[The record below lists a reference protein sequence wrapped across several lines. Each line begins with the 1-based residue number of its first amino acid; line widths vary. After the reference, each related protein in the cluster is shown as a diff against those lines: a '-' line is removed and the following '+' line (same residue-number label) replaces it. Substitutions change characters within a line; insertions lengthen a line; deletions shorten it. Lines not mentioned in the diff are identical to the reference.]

1 MTKDTHQAALQS
13 YLDAL
18 LTDDQKT
25 VPKTVPYHAAPAV
38 IEKPTLLLEQ
48 PDIKRQLPQVALR
61 EPLIS
66 EELISQLPVST
77 PVIEQ
82 EQEQVIIAPAVAETV
97 KTEEPL
103 THSSWADS
111 AFECLLFEVA
121 GLTLAVPLQLLGSIH
136 PFEADELT
144 PLFGQPDWFIGILS
158 TQQTNLKVLE
168 TARWVMP
175 ERYTAEMRDNLKY
188 VISINGYD
196 WGLAVHAVHHSIR
209 LEPEQV
215 KWRTQRAKRAWLAG
229 TVIEHMC
236 ALLDVEVLAQLICKQ
251 DGPGDRSK

>member
-1 MTKDTHQAALQS
+1 MTRDSHRAALQS

-18 LTDDQKT
+18 LTDEPSPGLSAEADLA
-25 VPKTVPYHAAPAV
+25 AAPLA
-38 IEKPTLLLEQ
+38 ERPTLFKEQ
-48 PDIKRQLPQVALR
+48 AEVNLQLPQVALR

-66 EELISQLPVST
+66 EDIISRLPVST
-77 PVIEQ
+77 EIIEGALDSPTLTPAKSAVP
-82 EQEQVIIAPAVAETV
+82 ETEQVSTQA
-97 KTEEPL
+97 
-103 THSSWADS
+103 SWADS

-121 GLTLAVPLQLLGSIH
+121 GLTLAVPLKALGSIY
-136 PFEADELT
+136 PFVADELT

-175 ERYTAEMRDNLKY
+175 ERYRAEMRDSLKY

-196 WGLAVHAVHHSIR
+196 WGLAVHAVHDSIR

-215 KWRTQRAKRAWLAG
+215 KWRTQRAQRAWLAG

-236 ALLDVEVLAQLICKQ
+236 ALLDVEVLAQFISKRN
-251 DGPGDRSK
+251 GPSDRV